1 MFKGVKCI
9 ITRENN
15 VYGPNQYPEK
25 LIPKFIKLL
34 KNDNILNQKDINL
47 INYTFYEE

>member
-1 MFKGVKCI
+1 MPII
-9 ITRENN
+9 ITGNN

-34 KNDNILNQKDINL
+34 KKTKVTIQNGKSVEVLH
-47 INYTFYEE
+47 Y